1 MGKNLTINNFTMFKC
16 LQFIDEKLRQLNEA
30 DEMPMDDDAEIGGEK
45 EETTPTDDGMD
56 GEEMSS
62 EGGEMSE
69 TPVEGGEAQTDPSQ
83 IAGVETGTF
92 VSPIAKAN
100 WANIMLKLLRNK
112 NPEIIVPT
120 EFETVTTENADAV
133 IEFVKNTDVLVD
145 DSFGDD
151 LNNV

>member
-1 MGKNLTINNFTMFKC
+1 MFKC
-16 LQFIDEKLRQLNEA
+16 LQFIDERLRQLNEA
-30 DEMPMDDDAEIGGEK
+30 DEMPMEDDAAIGGE
-45 EETTPTDDGMD
+45 EETTTPTDDEMG
-56 GEEMSS
+56 GEDMSS
-62 EGGEMSE
+62 EGGDMSE
-69 TPVEGGEAQTDPSQ
+69 APAEGGEAQTDPSQ

-133 IEFVKNTDVLVD
+133 IDFVKNTDILVD
-145 DSFGDD
+145 DTWGDD

>member
-1 MGKNLTINNFTMFKC
+1 MFKC

-30 DEMPMDDDAEIGGEK
+30 DEMPMEDDAAIGGE
-45 EETTPTDDGMD
+45 EEATTPTDDDMG

-83 IAGVETGTF
+83 IAGAETGTF

-120 EFETVTTENADAV
+120 EFETVTTENADDV
-133 IEFVKNTDVLVD
+133 IDFVKNTDILVD
-145 DSFGDD
+145 DTWGDD